1 MAKKSTAAAKTE
13 TGVVMSEAL
22 NATVAAEAPAAAEA
36 PKVAV
41 LVIKGEP
48 ILRPGTAAE
57 AVWAAIAACKGTGRD
72 AVLLAAKTA
81 EQNWHK
87 EAGRVV
93 KAVAP
98 AGWLRKW
105 AALVAFE

>member
-1 MAKKSTAAAKTE
+1 MAKKSTAAVKTE
-13 TGVVMSEAL
+13 TGVVMSDAL
-22 NATVAAEAPAAAEA
+22 NATIAAEAPAAAET
-36 PKVAV
+36 PKTPV

-48 ILRPGTAAE
+48 TLRPGTAAE
-57 AVWAAIAACKGTGRD
+57 AVWAAIAACKGAGRD